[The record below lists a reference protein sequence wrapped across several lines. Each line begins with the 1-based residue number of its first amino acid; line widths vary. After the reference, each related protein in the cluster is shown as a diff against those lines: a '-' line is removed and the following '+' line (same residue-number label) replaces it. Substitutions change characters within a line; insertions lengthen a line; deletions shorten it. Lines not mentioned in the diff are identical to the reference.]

1 MYCIIEYTRII
12 KTLYCSIK
20 LQVIYKYYFAYEI
33 SSKMYFLMRIYHPII
48 VKRKV
53 ILMTTIMM
61 IFLLL
66 NTFYLYLHFDFID
79 YFLSLFFIYSNFL
92 I

>member
-12 KTLYCSIK
+12 KTLYRSIK
-20 LQVIYKYYFAYEI
+20 LQVIYKYYFALVI
-33 SSKMYFLMRIYHPII
+33 SSKTYFLMRIYHPII